1 MPLRDRA
8 RTALAA
14 LLSMALLTAP
24 AVWNRFPLLQ
34 YDTGGYL
41 ARWYEPYLVPSRA
54 VVYGL
59 ILNAGAPLSFWP
71 VVLGQS
77 ALTVWVIALIL
88 RTHGL
93 SGRPGLLAG
102 IVAGLSVVS
111 TLPWLT
117 GILLT
122 DIFAGLAVLGLYLL
136 LLRAEALSRGERIG
150 LAALVAVSAATHSA
164 TFAVLL
170 ALLAAG
176 ALLAAIDRA
185 RLPLKRLGQGAAA
198 LALGALLVFA
208 ADAIVAKRL
217 AWTPGGFALS
227 FGRMLQDGIVAKY
240 LDEHCPRAEL
250 VLCSYKDDLPRDAD
264 QWFWGSPIFDKLGRF
279 DGLGQEMEQIA
290 IASLAE
296 YPLLQAKTAAIATAK
311 QLIDVHTGE
320 GVVNSIR
327 HTYGIIERY
336 TPHLA
341 VNMSSARQQQGEISF
356 TAINRLHYPVALA
369 CLALL
374 PLMACFALRRRS
386 LVDIGE
392 FATTCLIAVVANA
405 FICGALSN
413 PHDRYG
419 ARLVWLAVAAAAL
432 AAVRLYEQRQRLP
445 AREIVV
451 AAQ

>member
-8 RTALAA
+8 RRALAA
-14 LLSMALLTAP
+14 MLSMALLSAP

-93 SGRPGLLAG
+93 RGRPGLLAG
-102 IVAGLSVVS
+102 IIAALSSVS

-117 GILLT
+117 AILLT
-122 DIFAGLAVLGLYLL
+122 DIFAGLAVLALYLL
-136 LLRAEALSRGERIG
+136 LLRAEALSRGERVS
-150 LAALVAVSAATHSA
+150 LAALIAVSAATHNA

-176 ALLAAIDRA
+176 LLLAVIDRA

-198 LALGALLVFA
+198 LALGAMLVFA
-208 ADAIVAKRL
+208 ANAIVTKRL

-227 FGRMLQDGIVAKY
+227 FGRMLQDGIVTKY
-240 LDEHCPRAEL
+240 LDEHCLRARF
-250 VLCSYKDDLPRDAD
+250 VLCAYKDELPHDAD
-264 QWFWGSPIFDKLGRF
+264 QWFWGSPIFDRLGRF
-279 DGLGQEMEQIA
+279 NGLGQEMEQIA
-290 IASLAE
+290 LASLAE
-296 YPLLQAKTAAIATAK
+296 YPLLQAKTAVIATAR

-320 GVVNSIR
+320 GVVNSIW

-336 TPHLA
+336 KPRLVLSMRA
-341 VNMSSARQQQGEISF
+341 ARQQYGEISF
-356 TAINRLHYPVALA
+356 TAINHLHYPVALA
-369 CLALL
+369 CLTLL
-374 PLMACFALRRRS
+374 PLIARHTLRRRS
-386 LVDIGE
+386 LADIGE
-392 FATTCLIAVVANA
+392 LGTACLLAVLANA
-405 FICGALSN
+405 FVCGVLSN

-419 ARLVWLAVAAAAL
+419 ARLIWLAVAAAVL
-432 AAVRLYEQRQRLP
+432 AAVRLYEQRQCLP
-445 AREIVV
+445 AGDIVP